1 MKIIIA
7 PAKKMVV
14 EEIIDYVSI
23 PLMLSKTEK
32 ILDYLKSKSLKELQE
47 IYKCNL
53 DIASENYERFKTLD
67 LDKNLSPAV
76 FSYNG
81 IQYKNISPNT
91 MDDESLEWLQK
102 NLRILSGFYGIVK
115 PLDGITPYRL
125 EFQSKLPGF
134 INESLY
140 DYFSDSIYKQLI
152 SEDRVILNLASEE
165 YSKAI
170 SNFLTDKDRFV
181 TCTFYELCDGKL
193 KVKATLAKMARGAMV
208 RYLAEIKA
216 DKIEDVVGFNSL
228 GFKYHKELSTNN
240 NYVFV
245 LKTR

>member
-14 EEIIDYVSI
+14 EEIIGYVSI

-53 DIASENYERFKTLD
+53 DIASENYERFKVLD
-67 LDKNLSPAV
+67 LNKNLSPAI

-102 NLRILSGFYGIVK
+102 I
-115 PLDGITPYRL
+115 
-125 EFQSKLPGF
+125 
-134 INESLY
+134 
-140 DYFSDSIYKQLI
+140 
-152 SEDRVILNLASEE
+152 
-165 YSKAI
+165 
-170 SNFLTDKDRFV
+170 
-181 TCTFYELCDGKL
+181 
-193 KVKATLAKMARGAMV
+193 
-208 RYLAEIKA
+208 
-216 DKIEDVVGFNSL
+216 
-228 GFKYHKELSTNN
+228 
-240 NYVFV
+240 
-245 LKTR
+245 